1 MLLDVSIDR
10 GVSNW
15 LTALP
20 INDFGFELSKQQ
32 LWDPICWRYGWSI
45 ANLPTPTTCL
55 FTSRFS
61 IYYCTN
67 YKKED
72 FVSIRHINLRDLIVK
87 VLSEVCKDIE
97 IEHAMK
103 EFEKLNIVR
112 LNHCFFFS
120 IYGNIGRKCC
130 TFYSILSNTFSQKRD
145 LPKSIS
151 KQKYALLCRNPVS
164 SVSEITEQ
172 CTELRVMLL
181 LLNLFLEPKDMHN
194 SLVN

>member
-32 LWDPICWRYGWSI
+32 FWDPICWRYGWSI
-45 ANLPTPTTCL
+45 ANLPTPTTCP

-61 IYYCTN
+61 IHYCTN

-87 VLSEVCKDIE
+87 VLSEVCKDRNWACDERVWE
-97 IEHAMK
+97 IEHSTFK
-103 EFEKLNIVR
+103 PL
-112 LNHCFFFS
+112 FFFQ
-120 IYGNIGRKCC
+120 
-130 TFYSILSNTFSQKRD
+130 FM
-145 LPKSIS
+145 
-151 KQKYALLCRNPVS
+151 
-164 SVSEITEQ
+164 EI
-172 CTELRVMLL
+172 
-181 LLNLFLEPKDMHN
+181 
-194 SLVN
+194 

>member
-32 LWDPICWRYGWSI
+32 FWDPICWRYGWSI
-45 ANLPTPTTCL
+45 ANLPTPTTCP

-61 IYYCTN
+61 IHYCTN

-112 LNHCFFFS
+112 LNHCLFFFFNLWK
-120 IYGNIGRKCC
+120 YREEMLYVLFNIIQYIFTETWFTKIDIQAKICFAMSKSSFLC
-130 TFYSILSNTFSQKRD
+130 FRD
-145 LPKSIS
+145 YRTVYWVESDVAAFEFIS
-151 KQKYALLCRNPVS
+151 R
-164 SVSEITEQ
+164 T
-172 CTELRVMLL
+172 
-181 LLNLFLEPKDMHN
+181 
-194 SLVN
+194 